1 MSSIIKVN
9 TVQDQDGNNII
20 NENADTITVGASGDT
35 VTVAGNIVKTNAVQA
50 SDAGNIISQSG
61 TTITLGASGDTIN
74 IASGATLVGGG
85 LTWDSTVKTANFTA
99 AAGEGYFINTD
110 AGAFEVDLPGS
121 PSVGDQIEFVDFTRN
136 FGTNN
141 LTLDQGSNKFQSQ
154 IASAKKP
161 VLSTDGQNIRIVY
174 SGSVQGWIPTT
185 DDAVEYFTNPTRNI
199 EYLCVG
205 GGGTGAGG
213 DGGGGGAGGFLT
225 NVGGTA
231 IGLTPG
237 AAYTVT
243 VGGGG
248 SGVPGNPKTQ
258 GNSGTNSVL
267 SGTGI
272 STVTSIG
279 GGGAGSSLAGI
290 RDGLAGGSGGGAGG
304 HPSGVGGSGT
314 VGQGNDGADGPAGGG
329 GGAGEAGNTDGLG
342 YGGDGLSNSITGSAV
357 FYGGG
362 GGGSPS
368 PSSPTYPGGQGG
380 GGDGVINPA
389 STPNATSNLG
399 GGSGGANDGTIGNGG
414 SGVVILRVLASE
426 YPGTTTGSPTVTDD
440 GSYKVIK
447 FTGSGSYT
455 A

>member
-9 TVQDQDGNNII
+9 TVQDTDGNNII

-85 LTWDSTVKTANFTA
+85 LTWESTVKTANFTA
-99 AAGEGYFINTD
+99 AAGEGYFINTSG
-110 AGAFEVDLPGS
+110 GAFEVDLPGS
-121 PSVGDQIEFVDFTRN
+121 PSVGDQIEFVDFSRS

-154 IASAKKP
+154 IASTKKP

-185 DDAVEYFTNPTRNI
+185 DDDVEYFTNPTRDI
-199 EYLCVG
+199 EYLCVAG
-205 GGGTGAGG
+205 GGSGAGG

-225 NVGGTA
+225 NFGGTA

-237 AAYTVT
+237 TAYTVT

-258 GNSGTNSVL
+258 GNSGGNSVL

-272 STVTSIG
+272 TTITSIG
-279 GGGAGSSLAGI
+279 GGGAGSSLDGI
-290 RDGLAGGSGGGAGG
+290 RNGLAGGSGGGG
-304 HPSGVGGSGT
+304 GGSGSGGAGT
-314 VGQGNDGADGPAGGG
+314 SGQGNDGAAGAGGGG
-329 GGAGEAGNTDGLG
+329 GGAGEVGNADGSG
-342 YGGDGLSNSITGSAV
+342 HGGDGLSNAITGAAT

-368 PSSPTYPGGQGG
+368 PSSPSYPGGDGG
-380 GGDGVINPA
+380 GGDAVVGGAN
-389 STPNATSNLG
+389 SNNATSNLG
-399 GGSGGANDGTIGNGG
+399 GGSGGGNDGTIGNGG
-414 SGVVILRVLASE
+414 SGVVILRVLTSE
-426 YPGTTTGSPTVTDD
+426 YPGTTTGSPTVTTD
-440 GSYKVIK
+440 GSHKVIK